1 MHCAA
6 EHEKAEP
13 GSVLRDAAGQACSST
28 CGDTVAKGRDLLD
41 GLREQLKAVAAEH
54 ALYGWQRQC
63 ATLMG
68 GLGGPVRDVERVPTQ
83 EARAQPRWHGGP
95 DASAAQVAQGRAS

>member
-1 MHCAA
+1 MSTRARGDNGKTTRDTTAPNGAVPLHCAA

-54 ALYGWQRQC
+54 ALYG
-63 ATLMG
+63 
-68 GLGGPVRDVERVPTQ
+68 
-83 EARAQPRWHGGP
+83 
-95 DASAAQVAQGRAS
+95 